1 MPLAYYSH
9 SATKDFWTEHWG
21 GHDVQEL
28 VDVARR
34 SPLTGLI
41 ERYLDRTGCVL
52 EAGCG
57 LGQYVLLLRE
67 RGHRVVGADW
77 SFEAVRDG
85 ARAGGPLTVMDL
97 RALGIRTG
105 SVSTYVSLGVVEHD
119 PDGPDAILR
128 EAARVLKPGGTLL
141 ISVPYW
147 NGVRRLFGPY
157 LVRRN
162 ARTAADGGQFYQY
175 AFKRRE
181 VRAFLRR
188 FGFEV
193 TSFHSYDPT
202 RLLRKASRRL
212 IPSNSGPVGRASHG
226 SRPAG
231 QALAARLAQRAVRAL
246 LYTPPGLRLLGHM
259 IMAVAVRA

>member
-1 MPLAYYSH
+1 
-9 SATKDFWTEHWG
+9 
-21 GHDVQEL
+21 
-28 VDVARR
+28 
-34 SPLTGLI
+34 LI
-41 ERYLDRTGCVL
+41 ECHLDRTGCVL

-67 RGHRVVGADW
+67 RGYPVVGADW
-77 SFEAVRDG
+77 SFDAVRDG

-105 SVSTYVSLGVVEHD
+105 SVSTYLSLGVVEHD
-119 PDGPDAILR
+119 PEGPDAILR
-128 EAARVLKPGGTLL
+128 EAARVLRPGGTLL

-181 VRAFLRR
+181 VRAFLQT
-188 FGFEV
+188 FDFEV
-193 TSFHSYDPT
+193 KSFHSYDPT
-202 RLLRKASRRL
+202 RLLRKARQSL
-212 IPSNSGPVGRASHG
+212 IPSSSA
-226 SRPAG
+226 PAG
-231 QALAARLAQRAVRAL
+231 QASRSQGAPARRAARAGLAQRAVRAL